1 MVVAWK
7 AEDLRA
13 AEAADG
19 KEPAHKV
26 HAGGPKKAK
35 PNEFSSFDD
44 PRAFY
49 SAHLRYGADRRLR
62 LFSGPEVPVGR

>member
-13 AEAADG
+13 DEAADG

-35 PNEFSSFDD
+35 PNEFSSLDD
-44 PRAFY
+44 PRAFFQC
-49 SAHLRYGADRRLR
+49 SSEIWCRPTSTT
-62 LFSGPEVPVGR
+62 LFWS